1 MSTSTSTTT
10 TAAITSLTL
19 HPSDFARLMS
29 ERHYLFLSQSLN
41 DLQHQIDRHHAE
53 RNFIYDQ
60 LLEAGLVEPRVE
72 PCIRSPMTDSAA
84 TNGQGHSIVINGQ
97 AASMDTNGRAESM
110 ITNGRQ
116 KTRRYRYHPYA
127 ERRSHSSFRQT
138 SSPPPNIEIQHRRQ
152 SLNPATDARLG
163 TKENPIHVRD
173 VDEARCEGCGEDGH
187 IIWDCTKEYIFDDEW
202 QCTTPPTTITHSNP
216 SHSPIQDFKQK
227 VGNLRRSRIPDRF

>member
-1 MSTSTSTTT
+1 MSTSTSTA
-10 TAAITSLTL
+10 TATAFTSLTL

-53 RNFIYDQ
+53 RNFIYDR

-72 PCIRSPMTDSAA
+72 PHTRSPMTDSIA
-84 TNGQGHSIVINGQ
+84 TNGRGHSVVTNRQ
-97 AASMDTNGRAESM
+97 AELIDTNGRAESM

-116 KTRRYRYHPYA
+116 KTRRYRYHPYT
-127 ERRSHSSFRQT
+127 EHRSRSSFRRIP
-138 SSPPPNIEIQHRRQ
+138 SPLSNTEIQHRRQ
-152 SLNPATDARLG
+152 SLNPIIDADSELG

-173 VDEARCEGCGEDGH
+173 DDVVRCEGCGEDGH

-202 QCTTPPTTITHSNP
+202 QCTTPPTNATHSNP
-216 SHSPIQDFKQK
+216 SHSLIQDFKQESGK
-227 VGNLRRSRIPDRF
+227 STTLKNF